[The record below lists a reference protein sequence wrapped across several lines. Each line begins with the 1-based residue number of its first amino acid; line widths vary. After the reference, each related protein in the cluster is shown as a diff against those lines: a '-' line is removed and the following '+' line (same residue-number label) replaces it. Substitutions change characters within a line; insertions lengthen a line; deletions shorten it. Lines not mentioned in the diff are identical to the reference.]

1 MRSTSLLAALPLCL
15 AAVVAPVAEA
25 AWQPEGKVEI
35 VVAGG
40 PGGGTDQLGRLIQ
53 SIITQHRLL
62 DASTVVMNKGGG
74 NGAEAFL
81 EMKMAKG
88 EADKLVIAT
97 NNVYL
102 LPLTAK
108 LGYQLA
114 DLTPVAAIAEDDFI
128 LWSHADAPWKDA
140 RGYLDAIK
148 QDPAGKRMGGSQSK
162 DVDQTLTLLLNR
174 TEGTKLTYIPFKS
187 GSEAATQLAGKHIT
201 SNVNNPS
208 ESLSQWRGGQV
219 VPLCVF
225 SQARMTYTA
234 KVTETQ
240 AWSDVPTCKEQG
252 LGIDQYRFPRTV
264 LLPGGVSEEQRAFY
278 VELLRKVSQ
287 TPEFKAYIER
297 NALVPTFLEGQAL
310 QDYIAQDTARVTPVF
325 EDAGWLK
332 R

>member
-1 MRSTSLLAALPLCL
+1 MRSTLLLAALPLCL
-15 AAVVAPVAEA
+15 AAAVAPVAQA

-53 SIITQHRLL
+53 SIITQHKLL

-128 LWSHADAPWKDA
+128 LWTYADTPWQDA

-225 SQARMTYTA
+225 SQARMAYTA

>member
-114 DLTPVAAIAEDDFI
+114 DLTPLAAIAEDDFI
-128 LWSHADAPWKDA
+128 LWSYADAPWKDA
-140 RGYLDAIK
+140 QGYLDAIK

-240 AWSDVPTCKEQG
+240 AWTDVPTCKEQG

>member
-128 LWSHADAPWKDA
+128 LWSYADAPWKDA
-140 RGYLDAIK
+140 QGYLDAIK

-240 AWSDVPTCKEQG
+240 AWTDVPTCKEQG